1 MSHQQF
7 SQLQGRLTQPARPM
21 HGGLGGQ
28 LQSTMPMRGLTGS
41 LGGMGTQALASGL
54 EELKRTAGVDAL
66 TGSSSSA
73 PAQQRR
79 SSRGFFCRQNC
90 LVPRLTSV
98 TKLVHDQLEVL
109 CETLWLRHGVPA

>member
-54 EELKRTAGVDAL
+54 EELKRTAGAVLHTD
-66 TGSSSSA
+66 SSSSTA
-73 PAQQRR
+73 AMKQQ
-79 SSRGFFCRQNC
+79 SSRGFLC
-90 LVPRLTSV
+90 VPTALN
-98 TKLVHDQLEVL
+98 H
-109 CETLWLRHGVPA
+109 TLQSYGAS